1 VKAPVCRVCGLAEW
15 GHVCAG
21 AVAERVREVMGRHWP
36 AEVKAT
42 VAAEARPEGMIA
54 PAGECEYC
62 DRRRAY
68 AAGAMRSL
76 RAKRK
81 EGG

>member
-1 VKAPVCRVCGLAEW
+1 VPGVWVSGVGARVCW
-15 GHVCAG
+15 GG
-21 AVAERVREVMGRHWP
+21 SG
-36 AEVKAT
+36 
-42 VAAEARPEGMIA
+42 AAEARPEGMIA